1 MEHQSQLTS
10 HNDDSLQWL
19 NILRE
24 LEAGSLTLR
33 NEEVYTLLTQAAWQ
47 VGPLSEDGTSRE
59 WHEEIEDNDYRIRL
73 IEVCS
78 DVLRHVQANWR
89 EAVTVRV
96 LGEC

>member
-1 MEHQSQLTS
+1 
-10 HNDDSLQWL
+10 L

-47 VGPLSEDGTSRE
+47 VGPLSKDGTSRE

-78 DVLRHVQANWR
+78 DVLQHVQANWR

-96 LGEC
+96 LGES